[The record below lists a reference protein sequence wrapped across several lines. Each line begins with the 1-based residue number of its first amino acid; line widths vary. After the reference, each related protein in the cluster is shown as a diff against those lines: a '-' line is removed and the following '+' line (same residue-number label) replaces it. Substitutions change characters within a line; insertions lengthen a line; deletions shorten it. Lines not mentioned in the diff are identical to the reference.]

1 MLTATL
7 PMNSSDSTERRN
19 NMAPK
24 KSGLGRGLGSLL
36 TDNSIEENS
45 SVQPMK
51 LNLMDIEPNK
61 EQARKIFDEAA
72 LSELADS
79 IAQHGVLQPL
89 LVRPLLGGGYQL
101 IAGERRWRASRMA
114 GLTQVPVI
122 IKELSDDEAAVISL
136 IENLQ
141 REDLNPVEE
150 AFGFS
155 SLIKD
160 FNLTQEEAAQR
171 VGKSRPA
178 VANALR
184 LLKLPES
191 VIELVRENKLSAGH
205 ARTLV
210 AIEDEKVLVSVANL
224 IVEKGLSVRETE
236 KLVKS
241 LTAEKKPS
249 KTKKSTR
256 NPFFD
261 EVELSLNNSLGR
273 KAKVVTKNG
282 KESGTLEIDFY
293 DKEDLARIAKIL
305 AALE

>member
-1 MLTATL
+1 
-7 PMNSSDSTERRN
+7 
-19 NMAPK
+19 MAHK
-24 KSGLGRGLGSLL
+24 KGGLGRGLDSLL
-36 TDNSIEENS
+36 SDNSLEETS
-45 SVQPMK
+45 AAQPVI
-51 LNLMDIEPNK
+51 LNLMEIEPNK
-61 EQARKIFDEAA
+61 DQARKHFDDEA

-89 LVRPLLGGGYQL
+89 LVRPIIGGGYQL
-101 IAGERRWRASRMA
+101 VAGERRWRASRIA
-114 GLTQVPVI
+114 GLTQVPAI
-122 IKELSDDEAAVISL
+122 IKELSDTDAAVISL

-150 AFGFS
+150 AFGFE

-191 VIELVRENKLSAGH
+191 VLDLVRENKLSAGH
-205 ARTLV
+205 AKAL
-210 AIEDEKVLVSVANL
+210 ASLNDENL
-224 IVEKGLSVRETE
+224 IVTTAQTVIEKGLSVRETE

-241 LTAEKKPS
+241 LTAEKKE
-249 KTKKSTR
+249 KKKVAAR
-256 NPFFD
+256 NTFFD

-273 KAKVVTKNG
+273 KARVITKNG
-282 KESGTLEIDFY
+282 KESGTLEIAFF
-293 DKEDLARIAKIL
+293 DKDDLAAIARVL
-305 AALE
+305 EALE

>member
-1 MLTATL
+1 
-7 PMNSSDSTERRN
+7 
-19 NMAPK
+19 MAHK
-24 KSGLGRGLGSLL
+24 KGGLGRGLDSLL
-36 TDNSIEENS
+36 SDNSLEETS
-45 SVQPMK
+45 AAQPVI
-51 LNLMDIEPNK
+51 LNLMEIEPNK
-61 EQARKIFDEAA
+61 EQARKQFDDDA

-89 LVRPLLGGGYQL
+89 LVRPIIGGGYQL
-101 IAGERRWRASRMA
+101 VAGERRWRASRIA
-114 GLTQVPVI
+114 GLTQVPAI
-122 IKELSDDEAAVISL
+122 IKELSDADAAVISL

-150 AFGFS
+150 AFGFA

-191 VIELVRENKLSAGH
+191 VLDLVRENKLSAGH
-205 ARTLV
+205 AKAL
-210 AIEDEKVLVSVANL
+210 ASLNDENL
-224 IVEKGLSVRETE
+224 IISTAETVISKGLSVRETE

-241 LTAEKKPS
+241 LTAEKKE
-249 KTKKSTR
+249 KKKVAAR
-256 NPFFD
+256 NTFFD

-273 KAKVVTKNG
+273 KARVITKNG
-282 KESGTLEIDFY
+282 KESGTLEIAFF
-293 DKEDLARIAKIL
+293 DKDDLAAIARVL
-305 AALE
+305 EALE

>member
-1 MLTATL
+1 
-7 PMNSSDSTERRN
+7 
-19 NMAPK
+19 MAPK

-45 SVQPMK
+45 SVQPVK
-51 LNLMDIEPNK
+51 LNLLDIEPNK
-61 EQARKIFDEAA
+61 EQARKYFDEAA

-89 LVRPLLGGGYQL
+89 LVRPILGGGYQL
-101 IAGERRWRASRMA
+101 IAGERRWRASRIA

-122 IKELSDDEAAVISL
+122 IKDLNDDEAAVISL

-150 AFGFS
+150 ALGFS

-160 FNLTQEEAAQR
+160 FNLTQEDAAKR

-184 LLKLPES
+184 LLKLPAS
-191 VIELVRENKLSAGH
+191 VLELVRENKLSAGH
-205 ARTLV
+205 ARALA
-210 AIEDEKVLVSVANL
+210 AIDDEKL
-224 IVEKGLSVRETE
+224 IISASELIIAKGLSVRETE
-236 KLVKS
+236 KLVKT
-241 LTAEKKPS
+241 LTAEKKEAKPRRIS
-249 KTKKSTR
+249 R

-273 KAKVVTKNG
+273 KAKVITKNG
-282 KESGTLEIDFY
+282 KENGTLEIDFY

-305 AALE
+305 SALE